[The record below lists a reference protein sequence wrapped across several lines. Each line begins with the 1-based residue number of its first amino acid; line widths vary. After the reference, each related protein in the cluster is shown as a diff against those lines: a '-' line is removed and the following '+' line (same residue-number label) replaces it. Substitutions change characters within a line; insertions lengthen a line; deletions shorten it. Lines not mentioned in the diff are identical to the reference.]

1 MQTAFRSQLELRQK
15 GNFMKPRKKNPPL
28 DKLREI
34 TAKNVAKGGAITEKP
49 VKKVKADATAVK
61 DEAMKL
67 YERYMDFTLMDALAG
82 EFHIEDDLK
91 AKAAFDQHD
100 VDALTVLCYT
110 HGCKVDFVEP
120 DEILPARAARLKP
133 IKLKNGKTRRRTM
146 DDFTTAERYE
156 ILRKHDGTRAYAR
169 VLLDA
174 QGGGTPFDD

>member
-15 GNFMKPRKKNPPL
+15 GNFMKARKKHP
-28 DKLREI
+28 
-34 TAKNVAKGGAITEKP
+34 TTEP
-49 VKKVKADATAVK
+49 VKVKKADATAVK

-67 YERYMDFTLMDALAG
+67 YERYMDYTLMDALAG
-82 EFHIEDDLK
+82 EFHLEHDVQ
-91 AKAAFDQHD
+91 AKAAFAVHD
-100 VDALTVLCYT
+100 VDALNGLCQE
-110 HGCKVDFVEP
+110 HACKIDFIEP

-156 ILRKHDGTRAYAR
+156 ILRSHDGTRAYAR